1 MDINLEIEKL
11 SPQEGD
17 IVVIKSKDI
26 LNSSQ
31 IEMIQKTLTDILLK
45 YEYHIEG
52 IILMGNI
59 TIEKLSQEEL
69 KKLKKGKQ

>member
-31 IEMIQKTLTDILLK
+31 IEMIQKTLIGILLK

-69 KKLKKGKQ
+69 KKLINT

>member
-69 KKLKKGKQ
+69 KKLINT

>member
-31 IEMIQKTLTDILLK
+31 IEMIQKTLADILLK

-69 KKLKKGKQ
+69 KKLINT